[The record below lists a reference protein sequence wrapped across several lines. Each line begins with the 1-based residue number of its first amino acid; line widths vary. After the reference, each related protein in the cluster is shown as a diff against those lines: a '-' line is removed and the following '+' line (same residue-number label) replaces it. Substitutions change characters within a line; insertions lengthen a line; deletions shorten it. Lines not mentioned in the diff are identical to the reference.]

1 MKYIK
6 CIALII
12 LMTMTLHAKE
22 EVDINFKD
30 LEIIDLVKLSAKIL
44 NKNILITE
52 QIDGKVDF
60 ISNKTIYKDD
70 LLDIL
75 IYVLDSKGYTIVDN
89 DDILRVVKIADA
101 ARNNLPIRTTSNK
114 ISSVMATEII
124 PMQEDANLTANK
136 IRHLLSPNSKLIVD
150 SSTNSLI
157 ITDYQ
162 TNLDTVKQIL
172 KSLQYSKTKEV
183 LIINL
188 QNLRAINTI
197 EYLQQII
204 KSTFPYKS
212 AADLASAVVDEQK
225 NSVVLI
231 GYKED
236 INQIYSII
244 EKLDKSK
251 NMTEKKVEVITLEN
265 IDSKSVMNI
274 INESINKMSYKSME
288 DRPMITGDEETNSI
302 IVIGNETDYK
312 FVKDLIT
319 KLDTDKQQVYVQAR
333 IIEVSEQKTKDIGI
347 KYGIEGLKT
356 SSTSALTFA
365 SNLGASPI
373 QLSESVLNHV
383 TLPNMID
390 GIMLGAS
397 IKLLNE
403 NGALD
408 VVSEPSILCI
418 NNKES
423 SIYVGETRT
432 IPVTMNNGTTTT
444 TSYEKRDIGL
454 KLKVKPRI
462 SSGEKVTLEVE
473 AILEDIKNEKGTNNQ
488 PDTTKKEVQTL
499 AIVNN
504 GESVIL
510 GGLIKNKLSNN
521 ETKVPL
527 FGDIPLLGYMFRN
540 NASVDDKINLVIVLT
555 PYIISKTENLANI
568 RNKLAK
574 LKEIEDSYAKKL
586 ENILTKGEIKSD
598 VKSTPLNEEN
608 SQIILGN

>member
-1 MKYIK
+1 
-6 CIALII
+6 
-12 LMTMTLHAKE
+12 
-22 EVDINFKD
+22 
-30 LEIIDLVKLSAKIL
+30 
-44 NKNILITE
+44 
-52 QIDGKVDF
+52 
-60 ISNKTIYKDD
+60 
-70 LLDIL
+70 
-75 IYVLDSKGYTIVDN
+75 
-89 DDILRVVKIADA
+89 
-101 ARNNLPIRTTSNK
+101 
-114 ISSVMATEII
+114 
-124 PMQEDANLTANK
+124 
-136 IRHLLSPNSKLIVD
+136 
-150 SSTNSLI
+150 
-157 ITDYQ
+157 
-162 TNLDTVKQIL
+162 
-172 KSLQYSKTKEV
+172 
-183 LIINL
+183 
-188 QNLRAINTI
+188 
-197 EYLQQII
+197 
-204 KSTFPYKS
+204 
-212 AADLASAVVDEQK
+212 
-225 NSVVLI
+225 VVLI

-302 IVIGNETDYK
+302 IVIGSETDYK

-586 ENILTKGEIKSD
+586 ENILNKGEIKSD
-598 VKSTPLNEEN
+598 AKSTPSNQER
-608 SQIILGN
+608 SQIILGK